1 LVEYVGVNPQNGNA
15 IYRNANGETTETY
28 SPNDRQIFGV
38 RDAPYFGGITNSFSF
53 KGLEFNFLWSYVLGN
68 KVYNNDRT
76 NVEDPTYFID
86 NVSRVLLREWQRP
99 GDITDIPSP
108 DQEMQ
113 RGTTRFL
120 EKGDFWRLRN
130 IMLAYNFPT
139 TMLSKAKI
147 SSLRLFVQGQNVF
160 TISNFLGFDPEIT
173 GGVLTGAQ
181 YPALRTVTFGLN
193 LGL

>member
-1 LVEYVGVNPQNGNA
+1 
-15 IYRNANGETTETY
+15 
-28 SPNDRQIFGV
+28 
-38 RDAPYFGGITNSFSF
+38 
-53 KGLEFNFLWSYVLGN
+53 
-68 KVYNNDRT
+68 
-76 NVEDPTYFID
+76 
-86 NVSRVLLREWQRP
+86 
-99 GDITDIPSP
+99 
-108 DQEMQ
+108 
-113 RGTTRFL
+113 
-120 EKGDFWRLRN
+120 
-130 IMLAYNFPT
+130 MLAYNFPT